1 MCKLGYTT
9 NPISCCIF
17 PKQPPH
23 GIFCGCLKKG
33 RIQIPGFI
41 KGYLDVQNVC
51 LDVQTGLYNKPY
63 LRLHLPPTTS
73 ARDILWLPGKKTNR
87 DTSVGSPCR
96 FASASSCPRNTGS
109 IDCPA
114 RGSGAV
120 NGGWGGEVEGVL
132 RWWLSWRSRCY
143 YGVDIRSLRFVE
155 ERFIWSKGKSWI
167 DLKLLSE
174 ISSLLLI
181 RGRLFCKIL
190 KNSLKIPC

>member
-1 MCKLGYTT
+1 MPGRRTT
-9 NPISCCIF
+9 P
-17 PKQPPH
+17 
-23 GIFCGCLKKG
+23 GT
-33 RIQIPGFI
+33 RICQRVPGFS
-41 KGYLDVQNVC
+41 KSMPR
-51 LDVQTGLYNKPY
+51 QTGLYNKPY

-120 NGGWGGEVEGVL
+120 NGGWGGGDEVEGVL
-132 RWWLSWRSRCY
+132 SGRLSWRGRCY
-143 YGVDIRSLRFVE
+143 YGVYIGSLRFVE

-174 ISSLLLI
+174 ISSLLHI
-181 RGRLFCKIL
+181 SGRLFCKIL
-190 KNSLKIPC
+190 KNSLKNPC